1 MKKLNH
7 TSVLGDLVRRNTGA
21 GRDVPEDESVQE
33 EIRRRWARCAGNAAG
48 LSTPLLFRSSR
59 LVVYTR
65 SPIWATELLH
75 QQQRILAALS
85 DLGAR
90 KMVVRTTP
98 SMHSAPRPTGRP
110 ARVSSA
116 SQKNIARTAHRLQHP
131 GLRAA
136 VEKLARRV
144 EVKDDDE

>member
-7 TSVLGDLVRRNTGA
+7 ASVMGELVRRNSGA
-21 GRDVPEDESVQE
+21 GRDAPEDESVQE
-33 EIRRRWARCAGNAAG
+33 EIRLRWAHCAGNAAG
-48 LSTPLLFRSSR
+48 LSVPLLFRSGR

-65 SPIWATELLH
+65 SPVWATELLH
-75 QQQRILAALS
+75 QQQRILSALS

-98 SMHSAPRPTGRP
+98 SMHPAPRPAGRE
-110 ARVSSA
+110 ARVSST
-116 SQKNIARTAHRLQHP
+116 SQKNIAQTAHRLRHP

-136 VEKLARRV
+136 VERLAKRV
-144 EVKDDDE
+144 TVKDGDE

>member
-1 MKKLNH
+1 MGN
-7 TSVLGDLVRRNTGA
+7 LVRRNSGA
-21 GRDVPEDESVQE
+21 GRDAPEDESVQE
-33 EIRRRWARCAGNAAG
+33 EIRLRWARCAGNAAE
-48 LSTPLLFRSSR
+48 LSTPLLFRSGR

-98 SMHSAPRPTGRP
+98 AMLSAPRPAGRQ

-116 SQKNIARTAHRLQHP
+116 SQKNISLTAHRLKHP

-136 VEKLARRV
+136 VERLARRV
-144 EVKDDDE
+144 AEKDEDG